1 MRFRDTLGAVSRRAG
16 TGFTASGVLLILLT
30 AGGCSDSGSPAPHS
44 STPADIC
51 TGLVAYWAKEALK
64 DSTWAGL
71 DWEQK
76 GLSNEQL
83 EIHDDVL
90 AEARATDRR
99 EGREAAERLV
109 DRETRRRCEAARGA
123 TGSSENWRPPDTAGT
138 GTGTGSPRP
147 KRHAPM

>member
-1 MRFRDTLGAVSRRAG
+1 MKG
-16 TGFTASGVLLILLT
+16 
-30 AGGCSDSGSPAPHS
+30 
-44 STPADIC
+44 
-51 TGLVAYWAKEALK
+51 
-64 DSTWAGL
+64 STWAGL

-90 AEARATDRR
+90 SEARATDRR

-123 TGSSENWRPPDTAGT
+123 TGSSENWRPPATPGT
-138 GTGTGSPRP
+138 GPGTGSQRP